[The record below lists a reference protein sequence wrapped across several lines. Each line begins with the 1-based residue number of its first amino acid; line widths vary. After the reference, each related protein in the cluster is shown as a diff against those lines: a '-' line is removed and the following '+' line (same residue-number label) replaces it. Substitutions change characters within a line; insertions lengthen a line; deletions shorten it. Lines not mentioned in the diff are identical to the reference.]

1 MEVQQGNSQQI
12 SGKTIIILLFY
23 IFIIFIVIKI
33 LFIRKIKINF
43 K

>member
-23 IFIIFIVIKI
+23 IVYYFYSNKNSIYK
-33 LFIRKIKINF
+33 KNKN
-43 K
+43 